1 MLSVNFHKRVTTSI
15 IPSFN
20 PLKICKGFKFCTFF
34 LGKQEGHAPTKI
46 YWEKKTTETRK
57 KRRKRKRGERKEN
70 KGRKK

>member
-20 PLKICKGFKFCTFF
+20 PLKICKDFKFCTFF

-46 YWEKKTTETRK
+46 YWKKTTETRK

>member
-20 PLKICKGFKFCTFF
+20 PLKICKDFKFCTFF

-46 YWEKKTTETRK
+46 YWKKNNRDKKEKEKEK
-57 KRRKRKRGERKEN
+57 KRRKKRK
-70 KGRKK
+70 